1 MAKVW
6 TSLAKSGPDAK
17 LAKTALSS
25 GSGKLVRRSGCSAV
39 FRANAFSFAALCMMA
54 ALDTSAFAGAAHSE
68 RQLPM
73 HFAWF
78 ACEPNCGGWIGAVG
92 VVTGDTLK
100 TFDEFAGGRNLDDAT
115 IVLDSSGG
123 SVNDAIALGRR
134 WRQIGLRTTVGSV
147 TAVGGRAGVT
157 PRAQCESM
165 CVFLL
170 LSGKVRY
177 VPEGAQVR
185 VHQIWMENRVENAK
199 AAAYTAQDMM
209 IVERDIGRLAKYT
222 FDMGGT
228 GDLMSLSLD
237 VPQWENLRELSPQEL
252 QTTNLVNAGA
262 VADVPPAGRVS
273 DPVVVS
279 VTPKPVQ
286 DRLGNASEDRTT
298 PFVSKSTKTAEAG
311 LPTRGVAAVPAATN
325 TK

>member
-1 MAKVW
+1 
-6 TSLAKSGPDAK
+6 
-17 LAKTALSS
+17 
-25 GSGKLVRRSGCSAV
+25 
-39 FRANAFSFAALCMMA
+39 
-54 ALDTSAFAGAAHSE
+54 
-68 RQLPM
+68 M
-73 HFAWF
+73 HFTWVD
-78 ACEPNCGGWIGAVG
+78 CEPNCHGWIGAVG
-92 VVTGDTLK
+92 VITGDTPRE
-100 TFDEFAGGRNLDDAT
+100 FDEFARARDLGGAT
-115 IVLDSSGG
+115 IVLDSDGG

-134 WRQIGLRTTVGSV
+134 WRTIGLRTTVGSNIKAH
-147 TAVGGRAGVT
+147 TASGESTSVA
-157 PRAQCESM
+157 PQAWCEST
-165 CVFLL
+165 CVYLL

-177 VPEGAQVR
+177 VPKEAHVR
-185 VHQIWMENRVENAK
+185 VHQIWMSDRAEDAK
-199 AAAYTAQDMM
+199 ASTYTAQDMM

-298 PFVSKSTKTAEAG
+298 PFVPKSTKTAEAG